1 MLIWRHEV
9 LHRAYLDQEPVE
21 HGVGWRPELDIYED
35 RGGFVLCLAVPGVGQ
50 EDIDVFAEGQTLTVG
65 GTRKLPIPNDATTH
79 RVELPRGR
87 FQRQIRLPAGA
98 DLSGA
103 RTQLKD
109 GLLLIHV
116 PKVARETR
124 VKVDI
129 RTGG

>member
-9 LHRAYLDQEPVE
+9 LHRTYLDQEPVE
-21 HGVGWRPELDIYED
+21 HDIGWRPELDIYED
-35 RGGFVLCLAVPGVGQ
+35 RSGFVLCLAVPGVRQ

-65 GTRKLPIPNDATTH
+65 GARQLPIPPGATTH

-98 DLSGA
+98 DLTGA
-103 RTQLKD
+103 STQLND

-116 PKVARETR
+116 PKVARGGR
-124 VKVDI
+124 LKVDI
-129 RTGG
+129 RSGG